1 MACSF
6 DALFAREHRIQ
17 NRDTNTVRDKENE
30 EFPETKDE
38 TEEEDEHGETED
50 DDGEEKE
57 RHRQHRQLTVR
68 RFSTAIGGKRI
79 IESSPERRVVDP
91 ECSQHRVLVLG
102 SSQVGKTS
110 LMHQF
115 PSLTPQPYAATQDRD
130 QIRSVCEVELDGW
143 RSQVEFYDPST
154 LLWIGLVH
162 GDTEAVKKL
171 EELRSTVLIIVFAVD
186 SNMSLSH
193 AAHMLSFMKRGVHLE
208 RRSAILV
215 GNKTDLVRNR
225 EMTTV
230 QGSDLAARYGLSY
243 LEVSSG
249 LGYNIDTLLVMICQ
263 EIQKAGMQVQP
274 VKKQSIKEKM
284 FGLVTKKFSV

>member
-1 MACSF
+1 MG
-6 DALFAREHRIQ
+6 
-17 NRDTNTVRDKENE
+17 DTKKE
-30 EFPETKDE
+30 EFLEKEDE
-38 TEEEDEHGETED
+38 IEEEEEDEPGDEEEDGE
-50 DDGEEKE
+50 EEKE
-57 RHRQHRQLTVR
+57 RHRHHRQLTVR

-79 IESSPERRVVDP
+79 IENSPERRVVDP

-110 LMHQF
+110 LIHQF
-115 PSLTPQPYAATQDRD
+115 PSLTPQPYVALQDSD
-130 QIRSVCEVELDGW
+130 QIRSVCELELDGW

-162 GDTEAVKKL
+162 GDNQAVKKL
-171 EELRSTVLIIVFAVD
+171 EELKATVLIVVFAVD

-193 AAHMLSFMKRGVHLE
+193 AAHMLSFMKRGGHLE
-208 RRSAILV
+208 GRSALLV

-274 VKKQSIKEKM
+274 
-284 FGLVTKKFSV
+284 